1 MKILSTD
8 IEASNLSADFGIVLC
23 CGFLEV
29 GSSKRPQVPSI
40 LDYSGKT
47 LLLREK
53 ALLEDMT
60 RRMLDADVWLTHYGK
75 GYDIPFINTRLL
87 YHRLPTLPPVFPHI
101 DTWKI
106 SRYQLKLRNNRLN
119 TIAKFLN
126 THDEKNEIQPEQWLY
141 ALGGDKKSMGY
152 IVEHCRRDVLV
163 LKEVYLRLRGLMS
176 DHPSFLLA
184 SAVQERGACNIC
196 GTARLHARGYH
207 LTRTRKYQRFQ
218 CQKCGA
224 WSKGAKPVEK
234 LAA

>member
-29 GSSKRPQVPSI
+29 ASGKRPRVPSI
-40 LDYSGKT
+40 LDYPGGK
-47 LLLREK
+47 LLSKEK
-53 ALLEDMT
+53 RLLADMSDW
-60 RRMLDADVWLTHYGK
+60 MMEADAWLTHYGK

-87 YHRLPTLPPVFPHI
+87 YHRLPTLPPTFPHI

-106 SRYQLKLRNNRLN
+106 SRYQLKLRNNRLA
-119 TIAKFLN
+119 TISKFLKTN
-126 THDEKNEIQPEQWLY
+126 DEKNEIQPEQWLY
-141 ALGGDKKSMGY
+141 ALGGDRKSMAY
-152 IVEHCRRDVLV
+152 IVEHCRRDVVV
-163 LKEVYLRLRGLMS
+163 LEETYLRLRPLMA

-184 SAVQERGACNIC
+184 MEDRGACNLC
-196 GTARLHARGYH
+196 GWARLQARGYH

-218 CQKCGA
+218 CQKCGS

-234 LAA
+234 LS